1 MIAILTMMVKMLW
14 MLTPFFGLAM
24 FLNFTDGMEEC
35 RKRRIAVKC
44 TLWVWILSMIF
55 FFLGSP
61 LFKVLGVTLD
71 GFRIGAGVTL
81 FITALGCIAG
91 SPSTKDARPSG
102 GDFSIV
108 PLAIP
113 FSVGPGMIGMIMI
126 YAVEN
131 STLVGML
138 GFTAAVTAA
147 VAIYGGMLVFASFLH
162 RIMGDE
168 VIRVLSRITGL
179 FLAALAGQMIVV
191 GVRNIWLG

>member
-1 MIAILTMMVKMLW
+1 MNTMLTMMVKMLW

-24 FLNFTDGMEEC
+24 FLNFTDGMALG

-61 LFKVLGVTLD
+61 LFEVLGVTLD

-81 FITALGCIAG
+81 FITALGCISG
-91 SPSTKDARPSG
+91 TPSTKDARPRD

-126 YAVEN
+126 YAVE
-131 STLVGML
+131 SHGVGGML
-138 GFTAAVTAA
+138 SFTGAVTIA
-147 VAIYGGMLVFASFLH
+147 VAIYGAMLVFASWLH
-162 RIMGDE
+162 RLMGDE

-191 GVRNIWLG
+191 GVRNIWVG

>member
-1 MIAILTMMVKMLW
+1 MTMLTMMVKMLW

-24 FLNFTDGMEEC
+24 FLNFTDGMDVG

-61 LFKVLGVTLD
+61 LFTILGITLD

-81 FITALGCIAG
+81 FITALGCISG
-91 SPSTKDARPSG
+91 SPSTKDAKPRG

-126 YAVEN
+126 YAVED
-131 STLVGML
+131 SSPVGTLV
-138 GFTAAVTAA
+138 FTAAVTTA
-147 VAIYGGMLVFASFLH
+147 VAIYGAMLVFASLLH